1 MRWLSILAIAIA
13 APAGASLGARQL
25 IDNVANAVAIPEA
38 GNFALFLL
46 GVAGLVIGRRAS
58 KVRARPP
65 ESDLDG

>member
-1 MRWLSILAIAIA
+1 MRWLGFLAIAVA
-13 APAGASLGARQL
+13 APAQARLGAREL

-46 GVAGLVIGRRAS
+46 GIAGLIIGRRAS
-58 KVRARPP
+58 RVRARKS

>member
-1 MRWLSILAIAIA
+1 MS
-13 APAGASLGARQL
+13 APAQASLGAQQL

-46 GVAGLVIGRRAS
+46 GVAGLIIGRRAS
-58 KVRARPP
+58 RVRAKRS